1 MKRKAVGV
9 IALVLF
15 IGVVAGGWYMLNEIF
30 PMAKPIRAPE
40 IEDISSISV
49 AVNHDE
55 EFEIEGV
62 DLEELFAH
70 VEKAKPTREQS
81 VNDYPPIGYGF
92 YRIEVNTPER
102 EYRYFVYERGE
113 QVYIEIPYEG
123 IYTADSWL
131 FDFVI
136 KYFEE

>member
-1 MKRKAVGV
+1 MKRKVFGI
-9 IALVLF
+9 IALILF
-15 IGVVAGGWYMLNEIF
+15 IVVVAGGWYMFNEIF
-30 PMAKPIRAPE
+30 PMAKPIRTPQIKE
-40 IEDISSISV
+40 INSISV
-49 AVNHDE
+49 AVNNDE

-62 DLEELFAH
+62 DLEELLEH
-70 VEKAKPTREQS
+70 MQTAKPTREQS

-92 YRIEVNTPER
+92 YRIEVSTPEM

-113 QVYIEIPYEG
+113 QVYIEMPYEG
-123 IYTADSWL
+123 VYIADSWI